1 MAAIFNSY
9 ETLATKN
16 LVENMVGRKIK
27 DDYSSRRSDQD
38 MYRGDF
44 GSSTFIESK
53 TLQFKG
59 KTKEKKREQL
69 ADFLD
74 NESGKIDRYNAYA
87 VFYDQEG
94 FLAYKLGFVKD
105 AFIRTISGPVTLK
118 PINGTGISMSFKDF
132 ENITALKNWFKKLG
146 VYTARKYYLA
156 EVVDQNFNR
165 IGSIGF
171 AEKRI
176 YKTEPK
182 KTPAKYDFVEALY
195 KTVVYSWCPY

>member
-16 LVENMVGRKIK
+16 LIENMVGRKIE

-38 MYRGDF
+38 RYRGDF

-53 TLQFKG
+53 KLQFKG
-59 KTKEKKREQL
+59 KTEEKKKEQL
-69 ADFLD
+69 ADFLND
-74 NESGKIDRYNAYA
+74 ESDKIDRYNAYA
-87 VFYDQEG
+87 VFYDQDG

-105 AFIRTISGPVTLK
+105 AFVRSISGPVTLK
-118 PINGTGISMSFKDF
+118 PINGNGISRSFKDF
-132 ENITALKNWFKKLG
+132 ENITALKNWFNKLG
-146 VYTARKYYLA
+146 ICTARQYYLA
-156 EVVDQNFNR
+156 EVVDKNFNR
-165 IGSIGF
+165 IGSIDF
-171 AEKRI
+171 TEKRI

-182 KTPAKYDFVEALY
+182 KTPSKYDFVEALY